1 VKADELAK
9 RSFDAWNRDDVE
21 AWLPTLSPDVVYHV
35 SGIFPGL
42 ETVYVGHD
50 GIRDFWRAMH
60 EPWEELRLEFE
71 KLVSLDDGHVVAAFR
86 FRAVGAGS
94 GAPVDLTFSNA
105 VRIED
110 GLIAELFAGRTHN
123 EAVQRMRA
131 A

>member
-21 AWLPTLSPDVVYHV
+21 AWLPTLSPDVVYNV

-50 GIRDFWRAMH
+50 GIRAFWRAMH
-60 EPWEELRLEFE
+60 EPWEELRLELE
-71 KLVSLDDGHVVAAFR
+71 ELVSLDDAHVVADFR

-105 VRIED
+105 VRLED
-110 GLIAELFAGRTHN
+110 GLIAELFAGRTHD
-123 EAVQRMRA
+123 EAVRRMTVT
-131 A
+131 